1 LSGVLEALLAYSL
14 RLTPGLV
21 ALGATFALW
30 PRRQVIARILLLIL
44 GFVLV
49 RDVMTPLGFWSFG
62 RTGVAFWIRFR
73 PDAPLLRA
81 LALASAGLAAAIW
94 IGLPDLRAGVRR
106 PPLTRASTWLW
117 GLGGVLVISLPVA
130 ALAQTQPLSAR
141 GGAVPVQVLPALFAL
156 AILGNLLEELLFRGL
171 LQSQLEPTVGPR
183 RAVLLSG
190 LTFAAGHVFLASTVT
205 DVGAPLLLFT
215 LAEGLVAAEVYRRAG
230 LWAATLTHGGIIF
243 LLASGL
249 Y

>member
-1 LSGVLEALLAYSL
+1 MSGVLEALLSYSL
-14 RLTPGLV
+14 RLTPGLLV
-21 ALGATFALW
+21 LAATFALW

-44 GFVLV
+44 GFVLL

-73 PDAPLLRA
+73 PDALLLWA
-81 LALASAGLAAAIW
+81 LALASGGLAAALSF
-94 IGLPDLRAGVRR
+94 GLPDLRARVRLGA
-106 PPLTRASTWLW
+106 LTKPSTWMW
-117 GLGGVLVISLPVA
+117 ALGGILVISLPVA
-130 ALAQTQPLSAR
+130 ALALTQPLAAR
-141 GGAVPVQVLPALFAL
+141 GGPVAVQLLPALLAMAL
-156 AILGNLLEELLFRGL
+156 LGNLLEELLFRGF
-171 LQSQLEPTVGPR
+171 LQSQLEPTVGAR

>member
-1 LSGVLEALLAYSL
+1 MSVLEDLLGYSL

-21 ALGATFALW
+21 VLAATFALW

-49 RDVMTPLGFWSFG
+49 RDVMTPLGFWDFG

-73 PDAPLLRA
+73 PEPLLLWA
-81 LALASAGLAAAIW
+81 LALSSAGLAAALYF
-94 IGLPDLRAGVRR
+94 GLPELRAGVRR
-106 PPLTRASTWLW
+106 GSFAKASTWLW
-117 GLGGVLVISLPVA
+117 GLGGVLVISLPISG
-130 ALAQTQPLSAR
+130 LAMTQPLSAR
-141 GGAVPVQVLPALFAL
+141 GGTVPVQVLPALFAL
-156 AILGNLLEELLFRGL
+156 AILGNLLEELLFRGF

-205 DVGAPLLLFT
+205 DVGMPLLLFT

-249 Y
+249 S